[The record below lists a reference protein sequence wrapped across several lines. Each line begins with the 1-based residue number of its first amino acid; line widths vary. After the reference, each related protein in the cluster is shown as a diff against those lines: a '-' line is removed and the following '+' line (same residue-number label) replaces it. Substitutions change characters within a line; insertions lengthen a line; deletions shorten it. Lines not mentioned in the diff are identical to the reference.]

1 MAEIVGGIC
10 VSHAPGWLGWPDA
23 PPAEQRASMARFTQE
38 VVDYLDEIRPDVIIA
53 VLDDHFENLYRNL
66 MPTFGIGIAN
76 AHAGPA
82 DYWLEALGLK
92 EKIAVPSD
100 PVLARELLA
109 HLLSDGFDI
118 ARMGAIEYGN
128 NLIVPWHFI
137 CPGND
142 IPVIPV
148 FVNVF
153 TPPLPTV
160 ARAFAL
166 GEALSR
172 AVRKSAFGGR
182 VAFAG
187 TGGLSHWP
195 PVWMEQSDGEDAF
208 LERMRRFQTDGRPI
222 LEADPNLM
230 VDLAAYEIEMART
243 SNQPL
248 VNAQW
253 DRDFLAALGRGDTEA
268 VKAYAYDDVERE
280 AGHGGHEILNWA
292 AVMGAMGGRP
302 ARIVG
307 YEAVTEWI
315 CGMAFAT
322 YPTANTD
329 QEG

>member
-1 MAEIVGGIC
+1 MAEIVGGVC

-23 PPAEQRASMARFTQE
+23 PPADQRANVAGFAKE
-38 VVDYLDEIRPDVIIA
+38 VADYLDAIRPDVIIA
-53 VLDDHFENLYRNL
+53 ILDDHFENLYRNL
-66 MPTFGIGIAN
+66 MPTFAIGIADS
-76 AHAGPA
+76 HAGPA
-82 DYWLEALGLK
+82 DYWLEALGLS
-92 EKIAVPSD
+92 EKLAIPSN
-100 PVLARELLA
+100 PELSTELLSS
-109 HLLSDGFDI
+109 LLRDGFDI

-128 NLIVPWHFI
+128 NLIVPWQFI
-137 CPGND
+137 CPRND

-153 TPPLPTV
+153 SPPLPSV
-160 ARAFAL
+160 ERAYAL

-172 AVRKSAFGGR
+172 AVKSSRFGGR
-182 VAFAG
+182 VAFVA

-195 PVWMEQSDGEDAF
+195 PFWIEQFDGADAF
-208 LERMRRFQTDGRPI
+208 LDRMRRFQTEGRPI

-230 VDLAAYEIEMART
+230 VDLAAYEIEMARS
-243 SNQPL
+243 SNRPL
-248 VNAQW
+248 VNAGW
-253 DRDFLAALGRGDTEA
+253 DLEFLAALGRGDTA
-268 VKAYAYDDVERE
+268 AIKAYAYDEVERE

-322 YPTANTD
+322 YPTANID
-329 QEG
+329 